1 MEPTLVGGSSSAT
14 SPSGSVS
21 HNTNGTNA
29 NAAQSGHQGSHSIS
43 AAQPQ
48 NTVPTLSRAELKK
61 AKAVSD
67 AIDKSL
73 RADRER
79 LQKERGAKLLILGPS
94 ETGKTTVLKQ
104 LKLLYGRKGLD
115 AERQTYRRVVHL
127 NAMKAIQA
135 LSYGLQRAN
144 IPLEH
149 AENIAHLETVMRLET
164 TLKRYSITSIGFTN
178 PAIPRK
184 ITDAKAETDMFLE
197 MVPAIKA
204 LWADGGIQET
214 FRTGSNLNLQ
224 DSAKYFLD
232 SIDRIADLN
241 YVPTDDDILQA
252 RVRTLAVSEHLFNID
267 GVTYRIYDVGGQKS
281 LRKYWAPYFDD
292 VNAIIFMVALS
303 AYDQTC
309 EDDERQN
316 RLQECMSLFNS
327 IANHKLFEIT
337 SFILFLN
344 KIDIFQ
350 RKLEAGS
357 LVSTY
362 FPEYRGPNDYA
373 NTTMFFQHRF
383 LQQCKDTAKQ
393 VYTHFT
399 HATDTQQMKVIVV
412 AVNTIVQRLNLRSS
426 GLL

>member
-1 MEPTLVGGSSSAT
+1 MEPVLGTGNSLGTAPGISTISNTLHNLNLNSSNPSTHQNNTQSA
-14 SPSGSVS
+14 
-21 HNTNGTNA
+21 NGP
-29 NAAQSGHQGSHSIS
+29 GSHSIS

-48 NTVPTLSRAELKK
+48 TGTASAVPVISRAEQKK

-67 AIDKSL
+67 AIDKTL
-73 RADRER
+73 RADKER

-115 AERQTYRRVVHL
+115 AERQTYRKVVHL
-127 NAMKAIQA
+127 NTMKAIQA
-135 LSYGLQRAN
+135 LCYGLQRAN

-149 AENIAHLETVMRLET
+149 AENIAHLETVMRLEA

-184 ITDAKAETDMFLE
+184 ITDAKAETDMFLD

-214 FRTGSNLNLQ
+214 YRTVTNLNIQ
-224 DSAKYFLD
+224 DSARYFLD
-232 SIDRIADLN
+232 SVDRIADLN
-241 YVPTDDDILQA
+241 YVPTDGDILQA
-252 RVRTLAVSEHLFNID
+252 RVRTLAVSEHFFNID
-267 GVTYRIYDVGGQKS
+267 GVTYKIFDVGGQKS

-309 EDDERQN
+309 EDDERLN
-316 RLQECMSLFNS
+316 RLEECMSLFNS

-337 SFILFLN
+337 SFLLFLN
-344 KIDIFQ
+344 KIDVFQ
-350 RKLEAGS
+350 QKLESGS
-357 LVSTY
+357 LVSDH
-362 FPEYRGPNDYA
+362 FPEYKGPNDYA
-373 NTTMFFQHRF
+373 NATMFFQQQF
-383 LQQCKDTAKQ
+383 LHQCKDTTKQ

-399 HATDTQQMKVIVV
+399 HAT
-412 AVNTIVQRLNLRSS
+412 
-426 GLL
+426 

>member
-1 MEPTLVGGSSSAT
+1 
-14 SPSGSVS
+14 
-21 HNTNGTNA
+21 
-29 NAAQSGHQGSHSIS
+29 
-43 AAQPQ
+43 
-48 NTVPTLSRAELKK
+48 
-61 AKAVSD
+61 
-67 AIDKSL
+67 
-73 RADRER
+73 
-79 LQKERGAKLLILGPS
+79 PS

-104 LKLLYGRKGLD
+104 LKLLYSRKGLD

-135 LSYGLQRAN
+135 LSYGLQRSN

-149 AENIAHLETVMRLET
+149 PENIAHLETVMRLET

-204 LWADGGIQET
+204 LWADGGIRET
-214 FRTGSNLNLQ
+214 YRRGGNFNLQ

-232 SIDRIADLN
+232 SIDRIAETS
-241 YVPTDDDILQA
+241 YIPTDDDILQA
-252 RVRTLAVSEHLFNID
+252 RVRTLAVSEHIFNID
-267 GVTYRIYDVGGQKS
+267 GVSYN
-281 LRKYWAPYFDD
+281 PYFDD

-303 AYDQTC
+303 AYDQPC
-309 EDDERQN
+309 EDDERLN
-316 RLQECMSLFNS
+316 RLMECMSLFNS
-327 IANHKLFEIT
+327 IANHKLFELT

-350 RKLEAGS
+350 RKLESGS
-357 LVSTY
+357 MLVDH
-362 FPEYRGPNDYA
+362 FPDYSGPNDYP
-373 NTTMFFQHRF
+373 NTTAYIQNLF
-383 LQQCKDTAKQ
+383 LQQCKDTHKQ

-399 HATDTQQMKVIVV
+399 HATDTNQMRVIVV
-412 AVNTIVQRLNLRSS
+412 AVNAIVQRLNLRSS

>member
-1 MEPTLVGGSSSAT
+1 MEPTPAPGNSSGSAPNSGGNNSNTNLQQGGTHAGSHPSSS
-14 SPSGSVS
+14 
-21 HNTNGTNA
+21 NTASTQQTG
-29 NAAQSGHQGSHSIS
+29 I
-43 AAQPQ
+43 
-48 NTVPTLSRAELKK
+48 PTLSRAELKK

-104 LKLLYGRKGLD
+104 LKLLYGRKGLE

-135 LSYGLQRAN
+135 LSYGLQKAN
-144 IPLEH
+144 IPLEN
-149 AENIAHLETVMRLET
+149 AGNIAHLETVMRLET

-214 FRTGSNLNLQ
+214 FNTVSNLNLQ

-241 YVPTDDDILQA
+241 YIPTDDDILQA

-267 GVTYRIYDVGGQKS
+267 GVVYRIYDVGGQKS

-303 AYDQTC
+303 AYDQPC

-337 SFILFLN
+337 SFVLFLN

-350 RKLEAGS
+350 RKLDSGS
-357 LVSTY
+357 LVSRH
-362 FPEYRGPNDYA
+362 FPEYRGPNDYP
-373 NTTMFFQHRF
+373 NTTVFFQHRF

-399 HATDTQQMKVIVV
+399 HATDTSQMKVIVV
-412 AVNTIVQRLNLRSS
+412 AVNAIVQRLNLRSS

>member
-1 MEPTLVGGSSSAT
+1 MEPTLVGGNSSAN
-14 SPSGSVS
+14 SPSGGVS

-29 NAAQSGHQGSHSIS
+29 SAAQSGHQGSHSIS

-48 NTVPTLSRAELKK
+48 NAVSTLSRAELKK

-350 RKLEAGS
+350 RKLEMGS